1 MFVVCTQVG
10 TQLQFIRLTICG
22 VETQALIDTGAQVS
36 VMSEAFHRSLP
47 RGCAPLTPT
56 QMRVESA
63 NRTLLQV
70 VGSCH
75 VAIRIGSHEV
85 SEQCIVV
92 RQLNTSFI
100 LGLSAQEKLKLSLHP
115 AERKVCIAQDEF
127 ATQQRSRKGR
137 GARVDQVEVNPGLTQ
152 NQQREL
158 ADLMGRYKDVLVKE
172 MELRAPV
179 RGVQHEIELE
189 PGTRPIALPVRRFSP
204 REVEL
209 LQKQVDELKSKKVIR
224 ESNSP
229 WCARALLVP
238 KKDGTT
244 RMVIDYT
251 ALNNRTIKDKYPL
264 PNISAMF
271 QRLEGAAYFTSLDLA
286 SGYYQFDM
294 RRSDIEKT
302 AFATPE
308 GLYEFIRMPMGL
320 SNAPA
325 TFQRAMNRIF
335 GGLINR
341 GVMVFIDDILVYSRT
356 WKEHMSL
363 LREVFARM
371 RRNNLQAKTSK
382 CSFAQSETKYLGFV
396 ISKGSKRPDPAKV
409 KAIKDMRPPKDK
421 SEVRGVLGLAGFYRD
436 FIKDF
441 GGIVKPLND
450 LLAKDVDFVW
460 GPQQQAA
467 FDRLKNAISERS
479 MLEFPR
485 KDWPFEVHTDAST
498 AAVGA
503 VLLQRDP
510 QGRPH
515 IIEYF
520 SKVLARAQQKLSIP
534 VLECYA
540 IIMALR
546 KFREFIFGT
555 HFTIFTD
562 HYGLQFL
569 KSKRSPSAQ
578 MQRWWWEVS
587 EYDFDIVYRKG
598 AINIADP
605 LSRLVTKK
613 ELEQAELCDVDTID
627 LQICAGELSDMY
639 EVDRIVDKQVRGNET
654 FYLVKWKGYAMRD
667 ATWEPRANLKQDCP
681 KLVKDFED
689 KWRAEQQQKE
699 EQLQLKL
706 KQTLDK
712 QKLQEEQK
720 KDGWCSKVIKLIEGR
735 SGKKKVDPLLSKDAR
750 QCCMKDGLLYRV
762 EGKAPNTK
770 TLLVIPKALQPV
782 VLHELHSSLFG
793 GHLGF
798 GRTIGRIAEH
808 YWWRDMKSSVK
819 EYIRTCPACN
829 ARNERHSEVAVQLA
843 PEPRIAQPFARIGVD
858 YMEEPVTKNGNHA
871 VLVVID
877 HATKW
882 VEARACKD
890 ETAETAARFIF
901 ENIVCRHGAPKEIWS
916 DRGKCF
922 VGEVMAHLSR
932 LCGIEQRFTSGYHPQ
947 TNGLTERMNRTIN
960 NMLAKFVSEN
970 QMDWDELLP
979 ALVWSYNTSKHS
991 ATGYTPF
998 ELNHGFAATLPMDAK
1013 LEQVPEPQRASEWVR
1028 TLKKQVKFL
1037 QQQNLAHQQAAAKQ
1051 QAKHHDKNK
1060 KPTPV
1065 KVGDLVR
1072 WRRPRLES
1080 DQMKKL
1086 ASAWKGPYTVVQKVG
1101 KVNFKLQDKDGNKVP
1116 GVAHASDLLVV
1127 NGERPPVT
1135 GVHSMGIDKW
1145 IKERQ
1150 QRHQA
1155 RTGPKLKTD

>member
-1 MFVVCTQVG
+1 
-10 TQLQFIRLTICG
+10 
-22 VETQALIDTGAQVS
+22 
-36 VMSEAFHRSLP
+36 
-47 RGCAPLTPT
+47 
-56 QMRVESA
+56 
-63 NRTLLQV
+63 
-70 VGSCH
+70 
-75 VAIRIGSHEV
+75 
-85 SEQCIVV
+85 
-92 RQLNTSFI
+92 
-100 LGLSAQEKLKLSLHP
+100 
-115 AERKVCIAQDEF
+115 
-127 ATQQRSRKGR
+127 
-137 GARVDQVEVNPGLTQ
+137 
-152 NQQREL
+152 
-158 ADLMGRYKDVLVKE
+158 
-172 MELRAPV
+172 
-179 RGVQHEIELE
+179 
-189 PGTRPIALPVRRFSP
+189 
-204 REVEL
+204 
-209 LQKQVDELKSKKVIR
+209 
-224 ESNSP
+224 
-229 WCARALLVP
+229 
-238 KKDGTT
+238 
-244 RMVIDYT
+244 
-251 ALNNRTIKDKYPL
+251 
-264 PNISAMF
+264 
-271 QRLEGAAYFTSLDLA
+271 
-286 SGYYQFDM
+286 
-294 RRSDIEKT
+294 
-302 AFATPE
+302 
-308 GLYEFIRMPMGL
+308 
-320 SNAPA
+320 
-325 TFQRAMNRIF
+325 
-335 GGLINR
+335 
-341 GVMVFIDDILVYSRT
+341 
-356 WKEHMSL
+356 
-363 LREVFARM
+363 
-371 RRNNLQAKTSK
+371 
-382 CSFAQSETKYLGFV
+382 
-396 ISKGSKRPDPAKV
+396 
-409 KAIKDMRPPKDK
+409 
-421 SEVRGVLGLAGFYRD
+421 
-436 FIKDF
+436 
-441 GGIVKPLND
+441 
-450 LLAKDVDFVW
+450 
-460 GPQQQAA
+460 
-467 FDRLKNAISERS
+467 
-479 MLEFPR
+479 
-485 KDWPFEVHTDAST
+485 
-498 AAVGA
+498 
-503 VLLQRDP
+503 
-510 QGRPH
+510 
-515 IIEYF
+515 
-520 SKVLARAQQKLSIP
+520 
-534 VLECYA
+534 
-540 IIMALR
+540 
-546 KFREFIFGT
+546 
-555 HFTIFTD
+555 
-562 HYGLQFL
+562 
-569 KSKRSPSAQ
+569 
-578 MQRWWWEVS
+578 
-587 EYDFDIVYRKG
+587 
-598 AINIADP
+598 
-605 LSRLVTKK
+605 
-613 ELEQAELCDVDTID
+613 
-627 LQICAGELSDMY
+627 
-639 EVDRIVDKQVRGNET
+639 
-654 FYLVKWKGYAMRD
+654 MRD

-720 KDGWCSKVIKLIEGR
+720 KDVWCSKVIKLIEGR

-829 ARNERHSEVAVQLA
+829 ARNERHGEVAVQLA

-1101 KVNFKLQDKDGNKVP
+1101 KVNFKLQDKDGNGVP